1 MVRKK
6 DKNEYIKT
14 YKEQKIYYSPT
25 KEMYVADLDGLAVS
39 MQYLEKLEE
48 LIDELG
54 NLNE

>member
-1 MVRKK
+1 MTRKTDEK
-6 DKNEYIKT
+6 EYVKT
-14 YKEQKIYYSPT
+14 YNEWEIYYSPT
-25 KEMYVADLDGLAVS
+25 KKIYVADFDGLAVS

>member
-14 YKEQKIYYSPT
+14 YKRQKIYYSPT
-25 KEMYVADLDGLAVS
+25 KEIYVADLDGLTVS